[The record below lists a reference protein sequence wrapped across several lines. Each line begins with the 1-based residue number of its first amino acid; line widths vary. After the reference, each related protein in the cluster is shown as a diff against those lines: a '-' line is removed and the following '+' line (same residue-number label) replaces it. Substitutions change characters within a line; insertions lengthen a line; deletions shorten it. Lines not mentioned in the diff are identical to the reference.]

1 MLGVSTY
8 ASLRHKRKRQPV
20 VTRSRKSK
28 RPRIENPDREVSESA
43 DPLVDGEEEVLTTD
57 KFDRREWTSTCIR
70 VASENGKDYQRTV
83 KAFDYMAGDSWLAL
97 PIEERL
103 DLIVMQIRGYV
114 GDGERVPLMLEPFRT
129 DLKFTFHE
137 STTGLDKATWIT
149 GVSPEKMQTD
159 DGELNAIIQKLYW
172 KKLKLSKSVREV
184 EDDLGEIYYKRA
196 IKGVKLNEQTAFTAL
211 TALLSGCEDLIVS
224 DINLLNFKCLVL
236 ATQNRPRGPSGHTL
250 ILSGSSPLS
259 DQELRAQGET
269 ARSLW
274 DQLLTTISAALD
286 MHINLIVEV
295 LNDDTID
302 KTWRDALVLTTKHIP
317 AGVARKD
324 RWAALKFD
332 VRLAGIEFLS
342 APDLEGAAAP
352 LRLLFLATAEWL
364 RAMLTEVYKA
374 PTRITS
380 KMRTSRDKCDP
391 ASFPIFDR
399 KFLEAFWR
407 ILNVW
412 KRTWD
417 TKWKHCRSKYS
428 KPLSIKQRKHEIEN
442 SEREEAE
449 FGDSVDDLCT
459 SFNGKVRI
467 KKTTAAHG
475 WGRFRKFSLPR
486 SLGIDS
492 STFNSCKNCK
502 RMRCMACTIVKLT
515 ALLSDASKHAKAC
528 GSPFL
533 KSLSETVLGDKI
545 PVALPTYIESAAL

>member
-1 MLGVSTY
+1 MSTY
-8 ASLRHKRKRQPV
+8 VSLRHKRQRPPI
-20 VTRSRKSK
+20 VTRGRQSK
-28 RPRIENPDREVSESA
+28 RSKPNLGAPDREVVGSA
-43 DPLVDGEEEVLTTD
+43 DTQDGEEEEVLTPS
-57 KFDRREWTSTCIR
+57 KFDRREWTSTCMR
-70 VASENGKDYQRTV
+70 VATENSKDYQRV
-83 KAFDYMAGDSWLAL
+83 VEALDYMAGDSWRAL

-103 DLIVMQIRGYV
+103 DLIAMQIRGYV
-114 GDGERVPLMLEPFRT
+114 GEGERVPLMLEPFRT

-159 DGELNAIIQKLYW
+159 DGELNAVIQKLYW
-172 KKLKLSKSVREV
+172 KKLKLSKSIRQV

-274 DQLLTTISAALD
+274 DQLLITISAALD
-286 MHINLIVEV
+286 MHVNLIVEV
-295 LNDDTID
+295 LNDDSID

-317 AGVARKD
+317 AAIARKD

-332 VRLAGIEFLS
+332 VRLAGIQFLT

-374 PTRITS
+374 PTRVTS
-380 KMRTSRDKCDP
+380 RMRTVRDKSD
-391 ASFPIFDR
+391 AAAFPVFDR
-399 KFLEAFWR
+399 KFLEAYWR
-407 ILNVW
+407 ILEVW

-417 TKWKHCRSKYS
+417 TKWRHCRSKYS

-449 FGDSVDDLCT
+449 FGDPVGDLCA
-459 SFNGKVRI
+459 SFSGQVRI

-475 WGRFRKFSLPR
+475 WGRFRRFTLPR

-502 RMRCMACTIVKLT
+502 RAKCLKCTIVKLT

-528 GSPFL
+528 GAPFL
-533 KSLSETVLGDKI
+533 KSLSETVLGDTI
-545 PVALPTYIESAAL
+545 PVALPAYIESAAL